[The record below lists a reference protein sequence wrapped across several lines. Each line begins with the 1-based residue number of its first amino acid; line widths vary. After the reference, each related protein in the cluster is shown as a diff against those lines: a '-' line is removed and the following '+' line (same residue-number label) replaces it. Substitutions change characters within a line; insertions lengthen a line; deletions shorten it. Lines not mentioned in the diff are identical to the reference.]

1 MRHTSILISILILI
15 LYSYDI
21 KAQNGKLYDVE
32 GLLLIEHI
40 YENGVYKPLWHT
52 KRGKAYPFGN
62 TLFDNTTRLF
72 SSEQAYEDFLKYNHS
87 DTSLT
92 FKGQYVVCFL
102 ISKKGKIIEDRII
115 RKTNGCEE
123 CDTLVLK
130 TLKKIRK
137 MKAYSFDNK
146 ANTVSKITI
155 PFGRVWE

>member
-15 LYSYDI
+15 LHSYDI

-72 SSEQAYEDFLKYNHS
+72 SSEQAYEDFLKHNHS

-115 RKTNGCEE
+115 RKTTGCKE

-130 TLKKIRK
+130 TIKKIRK
-137 MKAYSFDNK
+137 IKAYSFDNK
-146 ANTVSKITI
+146 TNTVSKITI
-155 PFGRVWE
+155 PFGKVWE

>member
-1 MRHTSILISILILI
+1 M
-15 LYSYDI
+15 
-21 KAQNGKLYDVE
+21 
-32 GLLLIEHI
+32 
-40 YENGVYKPLWHT
+40 
-52 KRGKAYPFGN
+52 
-62 TLFDNTTRLF
+62 F

-146 ANTVSKITI
+146 VNTVSKITI
-155 PFGRVWE
+155 PFGKVWE